1 MAYSVA
7 PCERM
12 CLCALALW
20 EKGHPMPEQPQP
32 SQEYDLIVIGSGPAG
47 QKAALA
53 AAKHRC
59 RVAIIEQRQTIGGV
73 CLHTGTIPSKTL
85 REAVL
90 YFTGYGLHSVYGAS
104 YRPKSHITHEDLT
117 FRVQHVIRHELEVIL
132 DQMQRN
138 GIDVHYGTAHFASP
152 HVVQV
157 TYGHTVT
164 DLTGKKIVIAV
175 GTTPACPAHIPFT
188 PGRIIDSDGILE
200 LQTIPRTMVVVGAG
214 IIGCEYGSIFATLG
228 VEVTLVDSRDRLME
242 FVDREIVEALTY
254 HMRRENITLRLGE
267 AVTGV
272 HIDERDRVVTE
283 LESGKRIV
291 ADTLLFCIGRQG
303 ATAGLHLEA
312 AGLQADQRGRLQVN
326 AHYQT
331 AVDHIYAA
339 GDVIGFPSLAATSME
354 QGRLAACHAMGLAC
368 ESFSQ
373 LSPIGIYTIPEISMV
388 GETEES
394 LTKSHVPYELGLARY
409 SEIARGQLIG
419 DEHGMLKLLFHRD
432 TLQLLGVHAIG
443 EGAAEL
449 IHIGQAV
456 MAYGGTVEYFVDT
469 VFNYPTL
476 AEAYKIAA
484 FDGLNK
490 L

>member
-1 MAYSVA
+1 
-7 PCERM
+7 
-12 CLCALALW
+12 
-20 EKGHPMPEQPQP
+20 MPEQPQP

-53 AAKHRC
+53 AAHQGF
-59 RVAIIEQRQTIGGV
+59 RVAIIEQRQTVGGV

-90 YFTGYGLHSVYGAS
+90 YFTGYGLHGIYGAS
-104 YRPKSHITHEDLT
+104 YRPKSHITCEDLT
-117 FRVQHVIRHELEVIL
+117 FRIQHVIRHELEVIL

-138 GIDVHYGTAHFASP
+138 GIDVYYGAAHFASP
-152 HVVQV
+152 YVVKV
-157 TYGHTVT
+157 TSGHTVT
-164 DLTGKKIVIAV
+164 DLTGEKCVIAV

-188 PGRIIDSDGILE
+188 PGRIINSDSILD
-200 LQTIPRTMVVVGAG
+200 LPTIPHTMVVVGAG
-214 IIGCEYGSIFATLG
+214 IIGCEYACIFATLG

-242 FVDREIVEALTY
+242 FVDREIVDALSY
-254 HMRRENITLRLGE
+254 HMRGENVTLRLGE
-267 AVTGV
+267 AVARV
-272 HIDERDRVVTE
+272 FIDERDRVITE

-291 ADTLLFCIGRQG
+291 ADTLLFSIGRQG
-303 ATAGLHLEA
+303 ATVNLHLEA
-312 AGLQADQRGRLQVN
+312 AGLQADARGRLQVN

-331 AVDHIYAA
+331 AVEHIYAA
-339 GDVIGFPSLAATSME
+339 GDVIGFPSLASTSME
-354 QGRLAACHAMGLAC
+354 QGRLAACHALGLSC
-368 ESFSQ
+368 DSFSQ

-394 LTKSHVPYELGLARY
+394 LTRAHVPYELGIARY
-409 SEIARGQLIG
+409 AEIARGQLIG

-432 TLQLLGVHAIG
+432 SLKLLGVHAIG
-443 EGAAEL
+443 ERAAEL

-456 MAYGGTVEYFVDT
+456 MAHGGTVAYFVDT

>member
-1 MAYSVA
+1 
-7 PCERM
+7 M
-12 CLCALALW
+12 CSLVLW
-20 EKGHPMPEQPQP
+20 EKSYPMSEQPQQP
-32 SQEYDLIVIGSGPAG
+32 QEYDLIVIGSGPAG

-59 RVAIIEQRQTIGGV
+59 RVAIIDQRRAVGGA

-90 YFTGYGLHSVYGAS
+90 YFTGHGLHNVYGAA
-104 YRPKSHITHEDLT
+104 YRPKEHITRDDLT
-117 FRVQHVIRHELEVIL
+117 VRIQHVVRHELEVIL

-138 GIDVHYGTAHFASP
+138 GIDMYYGTAHFVSP
-152 HVVQV
+152 HTVEVAS
-157 TYGHTVT
+157 GHTIT
-164 DLTGKKIVIAV
+164 SLTGEKMVIAV
-175 GTTPACPAHIPFT
+175 GSVPARPAHIPFT
-188 PGRIIDSDGILE
+188 PGRLIDSDGVLD
-200 LQTIPRTMVVVGAG
+200 LPTIPRTMLVVGAG
-214 IIGCEYGSIFATLG
+214 IIGCEYGAIFATLG
-228 VEVTLVDSRDRLME
+228 VEVTVVDSRDRLME
-242 FVDREIVEALTY
+242 FVDREIVETLTY
-254 HMRRENITLRLGE
+254 HMRRQNMTLRLGE
-267 AVTGV
+267 AVTKV
-272 HIDERDRVVTE
+272 FIDDRDRVITE

-291 ADTLLFCIGRQG
+291 TETLLFSIGRQG
-303 ATAGLHLEA
+303 ATVNLSLGAV
-312 AGLQADQRGRLQVN
+312 GLQADERGRLHVN
-326 AHYQT
+326 ANYQT
-331 AVDHIYAA
+331 AVEHIYAA
-339 GDVIGFPSLAATSME
+339 GDVIGFPSLASTSME
-354 QGRLAACHAMGLAC
+354 QGRLAACHALGLSC

-394 LTKSHVPYELGLARY
+394 LTRAHVPYELGIARY
-409 SEIARGQLIG
+409 AEIARGQLIG

-432 TLQLLGVHAIG
+432 SLKLLGVHAIG
-443 EGAAEL
+443 EQAAEI

-456 MAYGGTVEYFVDT
+456 MAYGGTVPYFVDT

>member
-1 MAYSVA
+1 MS
-7 PCERM
+7 
-12 CLCALALW
+12 
-20 EKGHPMPEQPQP
+20 EQPQQP
-32 SQEYDLIVIGSGPAG
+32 QAYDLIVIGSGPAG

-53 AAKHRC
+53 AAKQRC
-59 RVAIIEQRQTIGGV
+59 RVAIIDQRQAVGGA

-90 YFTGYGLHSVYGAS
+90 YFTGYGLHSIYGAA
-104 YRPKSHITHEDLT
+104 YRPKQHITHEDLT
-117 FRVQHVIRHELEVIL
+117 FRIQHVIRHELEVIL

-138 GIDVHYGTAHFASP
+138 GIDMYYGAAHFVSPSTLEVAS
-152 HVVQV
+152 
-157 TYGHTVT
+157 GHTIT
-164 DLTGKKIVIAV
+164 SLTGEKFVIAV
-175 GTTPACPAHIPFT
+175 GSVPAHPAHIPFT
-188 PGRIIDSDGILE
+188 PGRILDSDGVLD
-200 LQTIPRTMVVVGAG
+200 LPTIPRTMVVVGAG
-214 IIGCEYGSIFATLG
+214 IIGCEYGSIFSMLG
-228 VEVTLVDSRDRLME
+228 VEVTVVDSRDRLID
-242 FVDREIVEALTY
+242 FVDREIVETLTY
-254 HMRRENITLRLGE
+254 HMRRQNMTLRLGE
-267 AVTGV
+267 AVTRV
-272 HIDERDRVVTE
+272 FIDDRDRVVTE

-291 ADTLLFCIGRQG
+291 ADTLLFSIGRQG
-303 ATAGLHLEA
+303 ATASLNLKA
-312 AGLQADQRGRLQVN
+312 AGLRADERGRLQVN

-339 GDVIGFPSLAATSME
+339 GDVIGFPSLASTSME
-354 QGRLAACHAMGLAC
+354 QGRLAACHALGLSC
-368 ESFSQ
+368 DSFSQ

-394 LTKSHVPYELGLARY
+394 LTKAHVPYELGIARY
-409 SEIARGQLIG
+409 AEIARGQLIG

-432 TLQLLGVHAIG
+432 SLKLLGVHAIG
-443 EGAAEL
+443 ERAAEI

-456 MAYGGTVEYFVDT
+456 MAYGGTIEYFVDT